1 MKPKSPKALI
11 FYFLMSLIL
20 LDFGR
25 QIEII
30 SYRPAVANF
39 KNSIFSIEHIYNSGS
54 AFGMFQNATLFLSV
68 FAFCVSVLLF
78 IFVYKNIKFQDK
90 FLLLSFT
97 LINAGT
103 LGNLIERIK
112 LHHVVD
118 YIKLSFVNFPIFN
131 MFDIMICLGI
141 TIYVVFVLIDIE
153 QIKKRLNKNG
163 NSN

>member
-1 MKPKSPKALI
+1 M
-11 FYFLMSLIL
+11 
-20 LDFGR
+20 
-25 QIEII
+25 
-30 SYRPAVANF
+30 
-39 KNSIFSIEHIYNSGS
+39 
-54 AFGMFQNATLFLSV
+54 
-68 FAFCVSVLLF
+68 
-78 IFVYKNIKFQDK
+78 
-90 FLLLSFT
+90 
-97 LINAGT
+97 
-103 LGNLIERIK
+103 GNLIERIK